1 MKSWK
6 RLQKSSGELSE
17 TGKATGVHGIHG
29 EVLKGR
35 GETTV
40 QWLQVIFNNYGKA
53 RRLAEG
59 SNSSNA

>member
-1 MKSWK
+1 M
-6 RLQKSSGELSE
+6 RLE
-17 TGKATGVHGIHG
+17 KATGVHGVHG

-53 RRLAEG
+53 QRLAEG